1 MTKEQII
8 KSIISNLEHINLHFL
23 KCVLA
28 YTNVLA
34 GNEKGGNQ

>member
-1 MTKEQII
+1 MREYIVE
-8 KSIISNLEHINLHFL
+8 SIINNLEHINLHFL

-34 GNEKGGNQ
+34 GNKRGENR